1 MMKKADVL
9 FKKILAIF
17 LLMSLTMIQCL
28 YVMTGIVTA
37 VYEELDSQN
46 TNIENTNVY
55 FDVYY
60 EDGKHSKQL
69 KISDGGN
76 VYSYIK
82 IENSGVL
89 NDAKIHIDS
98 PNFKI
103 DTDNIDKKYIQ
114 SIDLENNDIVL
125 NQIATGERTIK
136 LPIKFERKDNI
147 SSNYFDKK
155 NNFTLSA
162 NYKSESKK
170 EMKIEKSID
179 IATQW
184 TDDVDINIENDFS
197 KFQELDKD
205 STLLEQVVKV
215 STINKNLPKQEEN
228 LELEVPI
235 LDKVKPSK
243 IVVLHNGMEINS
255 NYDKESAKLSIQY
268 KNDVTENGQIIW
280 GSEKDTY
287 KVIYVYDGKINVKQ
301 RKQLVKGIVSTK
313 YYTRNDAIQ
322 KSIEEEKNVNVT
334 ADIVSA
340 DMTATDKIAKQY
352 FTVKSSK
359 RAYIDENSNIEIPEI
374 SQVNDFSLEIGNTAF
389 DNEKGV
395 STNVDTF
402 LEKTYINKERVLD
415 IFGQDVKIEILNQD
429 NQIITTID
437 SSSETEGDNFIVN
450 YPENIKKATI
460 KFTKNPVKNGEII
473 IGNRKYFNGN
483 INIDQKQLDGY
494 TCIKN
499 QINVL
504 NKSKVTS
511 FSVNTNLAQAEE
523 KIDVALNNTNLS
535 TSEINKSVEIQAT
548 LKTKDYQNAL
558 YKNPTVEIVFP
569 NQVKSVNV
577 NSIKLLYENELK
589 IEKAEGFNRE
599 DGKYE
604 IKLTLSGMQSD
615 YKKDEEQEAT
625 FVVNT
630 DLELYKDI
638 SSFVAPISVIVENDG
653 YEAKSFD
660 VQINGIARS
669 GLFSYSKVEGYNDNE
684 ISETLG
690 SDVNNIV
697 LPAKQ
702 NSKNIKRTVDIINN
716 NDFDVQNVVV
726 EGSLSC
732 DDENGKVK
740 LSYLDKVS
748 NIANV
753 TYSYESTGENWFDTV
768 NDFSKVK
775 RFKINIGNMTS
786 MQVIKFEYYISVP
799 EQLDGNLNGYM
810 QEVINYDINGQN
822 LKEESKTTVSVLST
836 SNEQVTVENNNDSVI
851 SSPVAYSSDDLG
863 LEYVAKNG
871 TKEIKDGDEVF
882 NGEVISYHV
891 KITNNTKDTIS
902 GINVVATQENA
913 VFYNQVKVEG
923 QDPIT
928 YEPAFN
934 YFYREDEECKEIN
947 KENITL
953 EAGKTYEFDYEFSVK
968 KSDGSDITNGNI
980 KITANGQDK
989 NYKTLKNTIKDSNI
1003 KISVL
1008 QNSSTTHTYG
1018 PESNFPVIIKV
1029 QNMLDKELTN
1039 VNLEEVISNGLT
1051 LNETFID
1058 GEFNDDVEMNNGIVN
1073 LNIPKIGAGETITIN
1088 QNYIVDS
1095 MDFNVLERESTIFV
1109 KNDMDGES
1117 ISSNVLKLKTIQTQS
1132 DIQVSYVGN
1141 RDSQIVDDG
1150 DEIQFN
1156 GTVTVN
1162 GGVDKS
1168 IKISGILSDGL
1179 IINDSYITIDGVQEK
1194 IEFTDRTFSKTI
1206 DVKKGSTIS
1215 VVINT
1220 IVDKENA
1227 SDSNVESSISVE
1239 TDFQETIEKS
1249 VTYLLKGMNNDDDDD
1264 GEPELPE
1271 IMGVAWLDANED
1283 GKRDEDEELL
1293 KDVTV
1298 KLIDAETG
1306 KQVSE
1311 QQTNEDGVY
1320 DFTDLPNGKYIVAFV
1335 YNKKMYRVTIYQKDG
1350 VDEKENSDVIA
1361 RTSNG
1366 EDLAVTDIL
1375 DVDDV
1380 IVENIDAGF
1389 VKNTIFDLSLDK
1401 TVSKITLSSGNE
1413 KIEKHFKDSK
1423 LAKAE
1428 INAKKV
1434 SNTTV
1439 YMEYKIKV
1447 TNEGETPGTATD
1459 IIDYIPQDV
1468 EFDKTLNQSW
1478 YQDSD
1483 GNLHTTALKN
1493 EQINPGES
1501 KDVTLILT
1509 KKMNGNNMGTT
1520 FNTAEIANISNPGN
1534 LLDVDSTPGN
1544 RNTEED
1550 DFSSADVILS
1560 IKTGKVIMI
1569 SVISVILVA
1578 GIIYVIFYIKR
1589 GEKYENKK

>member
-535 TSEINKSVEIQAT
+535 TSEINKSVEIQAV
-548 LKTKDYQNAL
+548 LKTKDYKNAL
-558 YKNPTVEIVFP
+558 YKNPIVEIVFP

-615 YKKDEEQEAT
+615 YKNDEEQEAT

-989 NYKTLKNTIKDSNI
+989 NYETLKNTIKDSNI

-1311 QQTNEDGVY
+1311 QQTNEVGAY

-1501 KDVTLILT
+1501 KEVTLILT

>member
-1 MMKKADVL
+1 MMKKVDVL

-280 GSEKDTY
+280 GSKKDTY

-615 YKKDEEQEAT
+615 YKNDEEQEAT

-1501 KDVTLILT
+1501 KEVTLILT

>member
-37 VYEELDSQN
+37 VYEDLDSQN

-60 EDGKHSKQL
+60 EDGKHGGKL
-69 KISDGGN
+69 KISEGGN
-76 VYSYIK
+76 VYCYIK

-89 NDAKIHIDS
+89 NDVKIHIDN

-103 DTDNIDKKYIQ
+103 DTDNVDKNYIQ

-125 NQIATGERTIK
+125 NQMATGERTIK
-136 LPIKFERKDNI
+136 LPINFERKNNV
-147 SSNYFDKK
+147 SSDYFDKK
-155 NNFTLSA
+155 NTFTLSA

-170 EMKIEKSID
+170 EAKIEKSID
-179 IATQW
+179 IGTQW

-197 KFQELDKD
+197 KFQELDNNNI
-205 STLLEQVVKV
+205 LLEQVVSV
-215 STINKNLPKQEEN
+215 STINNNLPKQEEN
-228 LELEVPI
+228 LELEVPV
-235 LDKVKPSK
+235 LDKIKPSK
-243 IVVLHNGMEINS
+243 IVVLHNGKEIDS

-268 KNDVTENGQIIW
+268 KNDVTENDQIIW

-287 KVIYVYDGKINVKQ
+287 KIIYTYDGKINVKQ
-301 RKQLVKGIVSTK
+301 RKQLVKATISTK
-313 YYTRNDAIQ
+313 YYTRTDNIQ
-322 KSIEEEKNVNVT
+322 KSIDEEKNINVT
-334 ADIVSA
+334 KDIVSA
-340 DMTATDKIAKQY
+340 DMTATDKISKQY

-359 RAYIDENSNIEIPEI
+359 KAYIDEDFSMEIPEF
-374 SQVNDFSLEIGNTAF
+374 SQVNDFSIEVGNTAF

-483 INIDQKQLDGY
+483 LNIDQKQLDGY

-504 NKSKVTS
+504 NNSKVTS
-511 FSVNTNLAQAEE
+511 FGVNTNLVQAEE
-523 KIDVALNNTNLS
+523 RIDISLNNRNLS
-535 TSEINKSVEIQAT
+535 TSEINKSVEIQAV

-558 YKNPTVEIVFP
+558 YKNPIVEIVFP

-615 YKKDEEQEAT
+615 YKNDEEQEAT

-716 NDFDVQNVVV
+716 NNFDVQNVVV
-726 EGSLSC
+726 EGNLSC

-902 GINVVATQENA
+902 GINVVATQKNA

-968 KSDGSDITNGNI
+968 KSDDSDITNGNI

-989 NYKTLKNTIKDSNI
+989 NYETLKNTIKDSNI

-1051 LNETFID
+1051 LNETFIN

-1109 KNDMDGES
+1109 KNDMDGKS

-1194 IEFTDRTFSKTI
+1194 IEFKDRSFSKII
-1206 DVKKGSTIS
+1206 DVKKSSNIS
-1215 VVINT
+1215 IVINT
-1220 IVDKENA
+1220 VVDKENA

-1239 TDFQETIEKS
+1239 TDFQETVEKS

-1311 QQTNEDGVY
+1311 QQTNEDGAY

-1401 TVSKITLSSGNE
+1401 TVSKITLSSGNG

-1459 IIDYIPQDV
+1459 IVDYMPQDV

-1501 KDVTLILT
+1501 KEVTLILA